1 MAGSFNLRDML
12 GSAFRPKQTDRSRS
26 DIGKFIEGLESM
38 TDEDLG
44 VVVAVAT
51 VIRVDLEEKGH
62 IPDHLF
68 GDTPLPSTK
77 ELMRLQ
83 FDLHDLVS
91 QFNKAQQHTDAVA
104 TLAIGYSIRC
114 LNLPELRADGR
125 RMWQVL
131 ARGFPH
137 AEKVLKTGEENRG
150 EPLPPRVWE
159 EWNQIPSGLEP
170 IGS

>member
-1 MAGSFNLRDML
+1 MAGPFNLRDWL
-12 GSAFRPKQTDRSRS
+12 GKALRPDPAASSKS

-62 IPDHLF
+62 IPEHLF
-68 GDTPLPSTK
+68 GDTPLPSSK
-77 ELMRLQ
+77 ELNNVQ
-83 FDLHDLVS
+83 FALHDLVR
-91 QFNKAQQHTDAVA
+91 QFNQANQHTDAVA

-114 LNLPELRADGR
+114 LNIPEMREAGR

-137 AEKVLKTGEENRG
+137 TEKVLKTGEENRD
-150 EPLPPRVWE
+150 EPLPQRVWA

-170 IGS
+170 IGT